1 MSTDNHTLDDY
12 SPDDINAHDT
22 VTFDLDTDSSSV
34 DRAKN
39 ADVNLASTGD
49 TYRVQLA
56 DGDSTH
62 DILLEKRRDGWH
74 ADCWTLNDDGDRT
87 GRCRGWVHHDGPCAH
102 LWAVRSQ
109 LARERLS
116 DDDRRHDLDIEQAVA
131 DGGHDQHRRGGRRR

>member
-1 MSTDNHTLDDY
+1 MSTDNHSLDDY
-12 SPDDINAHDT
+12 TPDDIDAHDT
-22 VTFDLDTDSSSV
+22 VTFDLDTDSSSI
-34 DRAKN
+34 DRARN

-62 DILLEKRRDGWH
+62 DILLKKRRDGWH
-74 ADCWTLNDDGDRT
+74 ADCWTLNDPGDRT

-109 LARERLS
+109 LAHERLS

-131 DGGHDQHRRGGRRR
+131 DGGQEGRRR

>member
-1 MSTDNHTLDDY
+1 MSTDNHSLDDY
-12 SPDDINAHDT
+12 APDDIDAHDT
-22 VTFDLDTDSSSV
+22 VTFDLDTDSSSI
-34 DRAKN
+34 DRARN

-62 DILLEKRRDGWH
+62 DVLLEKRRDGWH

-109 LARERLS
+109 LAHERLS

-131 DGGHDQHRRGGRRR
+131 DGGQEGRRR

>member
-1 MSTDNHTLDDY
+1 MSTDNHSLDDY
-12 SPDDINAHDT
+12 APDDIDAHDT
-22 VTFDLDTDSSSV
+22 VTFDLDTDSSSI
-34 DRAKN
+34 DRARD

-62 DILLEKRRDGWH
+62 DVLLEKRRDGWH

-102 LWAVRSQ
+102 LWAVRSR
-109 LARERLS
+109 LAHERLS

-131 DGGHDQHRRGGRRR
+131 DGGQEGRRR